1 MYFFS
6 FRIFNNL
13 RLPWKTEFALK
24 FFTALKYFYLSGFEE
39 PALALKTEFVMKIFA
54 AFDIFL
60 HSGCLSNFC
69 LPWKTECVLNSPYW
83 IYFFSFRIFNNFR
96 LPWKTEFALKMYT
109 AFKWGFWVTC
119 ACSEN
124 RVFPEIFHCID
135 YSFTFRIFEQL
146 VLALKN
152 RVCPEFTLL
161 TIYFLSFRILNSLR
175 LPWKTESALEF
186 FTVLKNFLSFEQL
199 VLALKNRL
207 CPEFTLLTIYFLS
220 FRILNNA
227 LALKNRICP
236 GIFLLKCFL
245 SFRIFE
251 KRDLALKTEFALN
264 FSSRGRPP
272 APTPRTPLGVL
283 GVTIGQQSHAKIDIV
298 RFAAWH
304 MEMINILARSWWQ
317 KKSITWRCVAV
328 SGKNVN
334 KRTFFSTPTLLVWPR
349 WWPSAKIWRH
359 IIFT

>member
-124 RVFPEIFHCID
+124 RVFPEIFHCIE

-227 LALKNRICP
+227 LALKKQNLPWNFFIEMFFIFQDFWETWPCPENRVCPEFFKPGAAARHHASYATGCSGCYIRTTITCKNRHREIC
-236 GIFLLKCFL
+236 G
-245 SFRIFE
+245 
-251 KRDLALKTEFALN
+251 LAHGDDQH
-264 FSSRGRPP
+264 FS
-272 APTPRTPLGVL
+272 
-283 GVTIGQQSHAKIDIV
+283 KIVMTKEINHLTSCGCV
-298 RFAAWH
+298 R
-304 MEMINILARSWWQ
+304 
-317 KKSITWRCVAV
+317 
-328 SGKNVN
+328 
-334 KRTFFSTPTLLVWPR
+334 
-349 WWPSAKIWRH
+349 
-359 IIFT
+359 